1 MDFPEYLKTIQA
13 QLQKGDISKTSS
25 STQLVT
31 TTQEVSA
38 KKGQLKF
45 MLVSTHLQQFTG
57 YSRISNGLI
66 NELSKNSN
74 IHVIHYGFQRGTKK
88 EDSYRPYPSNV
99 DVIDAAELENPPV
112 QGFGF
117 SQLPDTIRKKKPHIV
132 MIYND
137 LSVVSKFIEEI
148 RKSGIERNFK
158 LWVYVDQVYNCQLQG
173 YLDVLNRDCDRIFAF
188 TNDWKKCLKFQ
199 GINRPIDVLHHAFES
214 KLYFPLPKDFVRKQL
229 NLPQDA
235 FIILSLNRNT
245 PRKRYDILVM
255 AFVELIAKNPQKA
268 IHLLCISDR
277 GEKGGYWLFEIF
289 VRELKLRG
297 LPIEPFANRLMI
309 SSQDMS
315 FRDEDINLFYNVADI
330 GISTSDGE
338 GWGLCNFEQMG
349 VGVPQVVP
357 AIGGFKE
364 FCNAQNSVMV
374 KPKSRYYL
382 PMAYSSVGGEAE
394 ACDPTDIC
402 LGIEEY
408 LFDSKKREEFGKAA
422 REKVLEYT
430 WPKATELL
438 IKRILSAKTELEDE
452 GEL

>member
-13 QLQKGDISKTSS
+13 QLQKADQKNTSS
-25 STQLVT
+25 ITEIFSTK
-31 TTQEVSA
+31 QEVTA
-38 KKGQLKF
+38 KQGQLKF

-66 NELSKNSN
+66 HELSKNPN

-88 EDSYRPYPSNV
+88 NQDYRPYPSTV
-99 DVIDAAELENPPV
+99 DVIDAAEIENPPT

-117 SQLPDTIRKKKPHIV
+117 SQLPDVIRKKKPNVV

-148 RKSGIERNFK
+148 RKSGIDRNFK

-173 YLDVLNRDCDRIFAF
+173 YLDILNRDCDRLF
-188 TNDWKKCLKFQ
+188 TFTADWKKCLKNQ
-199 GINRPIDVLHHAFES
+199 GINRPIDILHHAFES
-214 KLYFPLPKDFVRKQL
+214 QLYFPLPKDLVRKQL
-229 NLPQDA
+229 GLPQDG
-235 FIILSLNRNT
+235 FILLSLNRNT
-245 PRKRYDILVM
+245 PRKRYDILIM
-255 AFVELIAKNPQKA
+255 AFVELIAKNPQKP
-268 IHLLCISDR
+268 IHLLCICDR

-289 VRELKLRG
+289 VRELKLRN
-297 LPIEPFANRLMI
+297 LPVEPFANRLMV
-309 SSQDMS
+309 SSQDMA

-364 FCNAQNSVMV
+364 FCTNQNSVLV

-408 LFDSKKREEFGKAA
+408 LFDSTKREEHGKAA
-422 REKVLEYT
+422 RAKVMEYT
-430 WPKATELL
+430 WPKATEIL
-438 IKRILSAKTELEDE
+438 IKRILTTKSELEDE